1 MRLHSSKSML
11 KWLLTLIA
19 ALLVLGLLT
28 PWLNRL
34 GLGRLPGDL
43 RVKHARGT
51 FYFPFTSVIL
61 MSLLLSLLAWM
72 FGR

>member
-1 MRLHSSKSML
+1 MV
-11 KWLLTLIA
+11 KWLLTLLA

-28 PWLNRL
+28 PWLSRL
-34 GLGRLPGDL
+34 GLGRLPGDV
-43 RVKHARGT
+43 RVKHKRGV

-61 MSLLLSLLAWM
+61 TSLLLSLLAYL

>member
-1 MRLHSSKSML
+1 MRLPSSNPVL

-61 MSLLLSLLAWM
+61 TSLLLSLLAWL